1 MPGRL
6 RYATAILLFTLA
18 ASGCSGGSG
27 GEEADLP
34 DGADTL
40 TSSAEAM
47 AELSTARFDLEVEGT
62 VGDSSVRAAS
72 IQVTREGDAAGTVSL
87 DEGGQVTES
96 EVVFVGGTL
105 YLKGPTGGFQQ
116 VPAALAADIYD
127 PTVLLDPDNG
137 VAALLRSGTDAVT
150 EAREEVEG
158 VDAYRIKATF
168 AGAEVAGLIPGLEAD
183 TSGVIWVGVEDN
195 RVVQARFTLP
205 DGEATVRLSDFDEAA
220 EITAPE

>member
-1 MPGRL
+1 MSGRH
-6 RYATAILLFTLA
+6 RFPIFALLFALA
-18 ASGCSGGSG
+18 AAGCSGGG
-27 GEEADLP
+27 EADLP
-34 DGADTL
+34 DGAETL
-40 TSSAEAM
+40 ASSADAM
-47 AELSTARFDLEVEGT
+47 AELSTARFALDVEGT
-62 VGDSSVRAAS
+62 VGDSSVRSAA
-72 IQVTREGDAAGTVSL
+72 IQVTREGDAAGTVTL

-105 YLKGPTGGFQQ
+105 YLQGPTGGFQE

-137 VAALLRSGTDAVT
+137 VAALLRSGSDAVT

-168 AGAEVAGLIPGLEAD
+168 AGAALAGLIPGLEED
-183 TSGVIWVGVEDN
+183 TSGLIWVGVQDS

-205 DGEATVRLSDFDEAA
+205 DGEATVRLSDFDEPAD
-220 EITAPE
+220 ITAPE